1 MSYKRHHAWWGYVK
15 AIVRKYRYT
24 RNEENLIGI
33 EARETEAV
41 RRAIERTLANHVDGE
56 QRVEFI
62 DVMYWRRTRTL
73 EGAAM
78 DHHISDRTARRWH
91 GEFIITVAEEMG
103 LSDPQPPKNG
113 KQKESQEQKTG

>member
-1 MSYKRHHAWWGYVK
+1 M
-15 AIVRKYRYT
+15 
-24 RNEENLIGI
+24 RNESDLIGI
-33 EARETEAV
+33 EAREADAV
-41 RRAIERTLANHVDGE
+41 RRAIDRTLADHVDGE

-78 DHHISDRTARRWH
+78 DHNISDRTARRWH

-103 LSDPQPPKNG
+103 LSDPQPK
-113 KQKESQEQKTG
+113 KVTQKH